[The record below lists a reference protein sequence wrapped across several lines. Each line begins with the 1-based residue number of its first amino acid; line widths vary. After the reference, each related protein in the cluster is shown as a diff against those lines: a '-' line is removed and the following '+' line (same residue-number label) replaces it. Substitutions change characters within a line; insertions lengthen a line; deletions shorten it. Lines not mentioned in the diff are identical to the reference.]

1 MMKIRIFETFTTLS
15 QTINI
20 YNEIILQAS
29 PEGNRDLWMNFW
41 SRKLK
46 FDFVYKIASK
56 YGPINSII
64 EV

>member
-1 MMKIRIFETFTTLS
+1 MKIRIFETFTTLS

-20 YNEIILQAS
+20 YNEIILQVS

-46 FDFVYKIASK
+46 FDFV
-56 YGPINSII
+56 
-64 EV
+64 